1 MAKLDSSYQKIDA
14 IVSFILENDR
24 YLQPKRSAELSE
36 VIQEKFSLGSIRTAQ
51 RYIAEAR
58 KEIRKLGK
66 QQKEKAFD
74 KAIRDREF
82 LFSKAKGVKD
92 DKGHYVVKPDYKLA
106 LEIIKDRDKLC
117 GLYTDVIEH
126 KGAIELKNINLQ
138 KLTDEQLTILESII
152 KKDED
157 PKPYL
162 LSIGV
167 NVDSN

>member
-36 VIQEKFSLGSIRTAQ
+36 VIQEKFKLGSIRTAQ

-66 QQKEKAFD
+66 QQKEKAFH

-82 LFSKAKGVKD
+82 LFTKAKGVKD
-92 DKGHYVVKPDYKLA
+92 EKGRYVIKPDYKLA

-126 KGAIELKNINLQ
+126 KGAIELKNVNLQ

-152 KKDED
+152 KKGED